1 MRLATLVETSSRV
14 AATPGRIAKVSLIA
28 DLLRQAAPQEVEIV
42 TAYLSGRLR
51 QGKIGLGWA
60 SFDAASSVPPDP
72 HGDLFA
78 AENDAP
84 LTVSE
89 VDTAF
94 ERLSHLGGQRSA
106 AARTRILADVTR
118 RTTSDERMFLIRLA
132 IGELRQ
138 GALAGLMEEAVAKAS
153 ELPLEEIRR
162 AVMLAGDLPAVAR
175 AALTEGRDAL
185 ALYHLTLFR
194 PIQPMLAQVAEGVSD
209 ALERLGEAGFEYKLD
224 GARVQV
230 HRSGPEV
237 RVYSRRLN
245 EVTEA
250 VPELVEAVL
259 QLNARDLVLDGEVIA
274 FDAAGAP
281 QPFQTTMRRFG
292 RRLDV
297 ERMRA
302 ELPLRTFLFDLL
314 RLDDRDLL
322 DAPARERIAALTDL
336 APTLVVPR
344 RVTADAAEA
353 DAFYDEALAAGH
365 EGVMAKSLGAP
376 YQAGS
381 RGFAWLKIKP
391 AHTLDLVVLAVEWG
405 SGRRKGWLSNIH
417 LGARNPETGDYVML
431 GKTFKG
437 MTDAMLRWQ
446 TERFQE
452 LATSRQGNVVTVRPE
467 QVVEVAFGDV
477 QESPQYPA
485 GLALRFA
492 RVKRYRDDKP
502 ASEADTVDSVRAIW
516 RGQVKKSRKE
526 QT

>member
-1 MRLATLVETSSRV
+1 MLLATLVETSSRV
-14 AATPGRIAKVSLIA
+14 ASTPARTAKTKAVA
-28 DLLRQAAPQEVEIV
+28 ELLRAAAPEEIAIV

-60 SFDAASSVPPDP
+60 AIAAASSAAPDP

-78 AENDAP
+78 AEPGQP
-84 LTVSE
+84 LSVPE
-89 VDTAF
+89 VDQAF
-94 ERLSHLGGQRSA
+94 ERLSRLGGQKSA
-106 AARTRILADVTR
+106 AARARVLGDLMRRATPAERDFLA
-118 RTTSDERMFLIRLA
+118 RLA

-138 GALAGLMEEAVAKAS
+138 GALAGIMEDAVAKAA
-153 ELPLEEIRR
+153 EIPLEEVRR
-162 AVMLAGDLPAVAR
+162 AVMLSGDLPAVAH
-175 AALTEGRDAL
+175 AALTEGRAAL
-185 ALYHLTLFR
+185 TRFHLTIFR
-194 PIQPMLAQVAEGVSD
+194 PIQPMLAQVAEDVAA
-209 ALERLGEAGFEYKLD
+209 ALERLGQAGFEYKLD

-230 HRSGPEV
+230 HRSGSEV
-237 RVYSRRLN
+237 RVYSRLLN
-245 EVTEA
+245 EVTQA

-259 QLNARDLVLDGEVIA
+259 QLNARTLVLDGEVLA
-274 FDAAGAP
+274 FDSAGRP

-302 ELPLRTFLFDLL
+302 ELPLRIFLFDLL
-314 RLDDRDLL
+314 RLDERDLL
-322 DAPARERIAALTDL
+322 DAPAAERIAALTEL
-336 APTLVVPR
+336 APALVVPR
-344 RVTADAAEA
+344 LVTGDTAEA
-353 DAFYDEALAAGH
+353 DAFYDAALAQGH
-365 EGVMAKSLGAP
+365 EGVMAKSLDAP

-417 LGARNPETGDYVML
+417 LGARNPETGGYVML

-437 MTDAMLRWQ
+437 MTDSMLAWQ

-452 LATSRQGNVVTVRPE
+452 LATASEGNVVHVRPE

-492 RVKRYRDDKP
+492 RVKRYRDDKR
-502 ASEADTVDSVRAIW
+502 ASEADTVETVRAIW
-516 RGQVKKSRKE
+516 RGQVRKARKE
-526 QT
+526 RS